1 MSKTLLYDL
10 EITPILG
17 WTYDMWDARVI
28 KVEQEPYI
36 MSVSW
41 EWLGEGE
48 VHNYNIQYDKDDSF
62 LVELLWNM
70 MNEADVVVAHNA
82 KKFDN
87 RVANSR
93 FILNGLAPPS
103 PYKTVDTLVA
113 ARRYFRFPTNSLNDL
128 CSRLGIGKKPE
139 TTHANLW
146 HKCIQGDQE
155 AWSKMVDYNNNDVI
169 LLEGLYKKL
178 LPYIS
183 NHPNVSLLE
192 GKRDGC
198 PKCGSDKLH
207 YRGYAHTGVS
217 VFRRVQCQ
225 ACGGWSRERVAQ
237 PVRTD
242 YVNVTW

>member
-1 MSKTLLYDL
+1 MSKILFYDL

-41 EWLGEGE
+41 KWQGEDF
-48 VHNYNIQYDKDDSF
+48 VSNDNISGDRDDKR
-62 LVELLWNM
+62 VTHLLWDV
-70 MNEADVVVAHNA
+70 MNDADVVVAHNA

-87 RVANSR
+87 RVANAR
-93 FILNGLAPPS
+93 FLLHGFGPPS

-139 TTHANLW
+139 ATHADLW
-146 HKCIQGDQE
+146 HKCIHGDKK
-155 AWSKMVDYNNNDVI
+155 AWEKMVKYNNNDVI
-169 LLEGLYKKL
+169 LLESLYNKL

-183 NHPNVSLLE
+183 NHPNVSLYN
-192 GKRDGC
+192 KKDGC
-198 PKCGSDKLH
+198 PKCGSEKLH

-225 ACGGWSRERVAQ
+225 DCGGWSRERVAE
-237 PVRTD
+237 PERTQ

>member
-1 MSKTLLYDL
+1 MSKILLYDL

-17 WTYDMWDARVI
+17 WVYEMWDARVI

-41 EWLGEGE
+41 KWLDAKGIE
-48 VHNYNIQYDKDDSF
+48 NYNIQYDDDDRY
-62 LVELLWNM
+62 LVKRLWEL
-70 MNEADVVVAHNA
+70 MNAADVVVAHNA

-87 RVANSR
+87 RVANAR
-93 FILNGLAPPS
+93 FMQYEFGPPS

-128 CSRLGIGKKPE
+128 CSRLGVGKKPK
-139 TTHANLW
+139 TTHADLW
-146 HKCIQGDQE
+146 HQCISGDE
-155 AWSKMVDYNNNDVI
+155 DAWKKMVEYNNNDVI

-183 NHPNVSLLE
+183 NHPNISLYNKE
-192 GKRDGC
+192 DGC

-217 VFRRVQCQ
+217 SFRRVQCQ
-225 ACGGWSRERVAQ
+225 ACGGWSRERVAE
-237 PVRTD
+237 PERTK

>member
-1 MSKTLLYDL
+1 MSNILLYDL

-28 KVEQEPYI
+28 RVEQEPQI

-41 EWLGEGE
+41 KWLDGDD
-48 VHNYNIQYDKDDSF
+48 VDNYNTEYDSDDRF
-62 LVELLWNM
+62 LVKRVWDL

-87 RVANSR
+87 RVASAR
-93 FILNGLAPPS
+93 FIIHGLGPPS

-113 ARRYFRFPTNSLNDL
+113 ARRYFKFPTNSLNDL
-128 CSRLGIGKKPE
+128 CSRLGIGEKPKA
-139 TTHANLW
+139 THADLW
-146 HKCIQGDQE
+146 HKCLGGDQE
-155 AWSKMVDYNNNDVI
+155 AWDKMVEYNNNDVI

-183 NHPNVSLLE
+183 NHPNVSLLV
-192 GKRDGC
+192 GKQDGC
-198 PKCGSDKLH
+198 PKCGSGKLH

-225 ACGGWSRERVAQ
+225 DCGGWSRERVAR
-237 PVRTD
+237 PERTD
-242 YVNVTW
+242 FVNVTW